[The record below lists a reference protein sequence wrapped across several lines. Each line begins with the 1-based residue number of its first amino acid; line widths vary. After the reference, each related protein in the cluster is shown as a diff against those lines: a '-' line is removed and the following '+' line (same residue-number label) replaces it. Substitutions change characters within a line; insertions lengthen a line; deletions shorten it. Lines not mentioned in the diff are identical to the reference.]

1 MPFIISLIILL
12 IVVGLAL
19 WLIEMIPMDGAI
31 KSIIRAVVVVVV
43 AVVIY
48 LLYILVGYL
57 PSGSFLPQRR
67 P

>member
-31 KSIIRAVVVVVV
+31 KSIIRAVVVV